1 MLGYIKK
8 DFLML
13 KRDSIFFI
21 PVILIFSIFL
31 RNGVNFLSSIY
42 IITIMF
48 NLFTYEEK
56 DNTNEYL
63 CALPNGR
70 KNMVISKYLWLILVC
85 IIFTSAMT
93 IIPIIVNMIN
103 GKEIFYG
110 FNSNNFV
117 YSFVPIIIMSVILP
131 LIYLFGVNRA
141 KIIMFLI
148 FFGMPFTLALASM
161 FFPEIESYFLFFED
175 KAYLAIL
182 FLFVMYILSFF
193 ISLWVNSRKDY

>member
-56 DNTNEYL
+56 DNAIEYL

-70 KNMVISKYLWLILVC
+70 KNMVISKYLCLILVC
-85 IIFTSAMT
+85 IIFTTTMT
-93 IIPIIVNMIN
+93 IVQIIVNMIN
-103 GKEIFYG
+103 SKEIFYG
-110 FNSNNFV
+110 FDSNNFV
-117 YSFVPIIIMSVILP
+117 YSFVPIIIMSIILP
-131 LIYLFGVNRA
+131 FIYLFGANRA
-141 KIIMFLI
+141 KIFMFLI
-148 FFGMPFTLALASM
+148 FFGIPLILAFVSM
-161 FFPEIESYFLFFED
+161 LFPGIEKYFLFFED

-182 FLFVMYILSFF
+182 FLFVMYIISFF